1 MSMKRLS
8 TWERKILTGVHGR
21 AVEQVIWRVRT
32 DQELRELYKDLD
44 IVEDIKKKRLELIR
58 GGEIR
63 EYLTVNGGEVEDRE
77 DLA

>member
-1 MSMKRLS
+1 MKRLS
-8 TWERKILTGVHGR
+8 TWERKVLTRVHGL